1 MFKFRREADTT
12 APRLS
17 LQYFALR
24 FLDANG
30 AEADGAFSRWNGE
43 GKIYQNRVGDPR
55 PIFQEMSPTL
65 LGSHRF
71 MANFRESPHKLP
83 ERHCVQPPGFG
94 SLAG

>member
-30 AEADGAFSRWNGE
+30 AEADGAFSRDGM
-43 GKIYQNRVGDPR
+43 GRARFTKMVSVT
-55 PIFQEMSPTL
+55 SPNF
-65 LGSHRF
+65 SRNEPHF
-71 MANFRESPHKLP
+71 FRE
-83 ERHCVQPPGFG
+83 PPVHGQFP
-94 SLAG
+94 